1 MTDDT
6 KRTNEASADAPKP
19 DTAAAA
25 DLQGGA
31 SEAEEAQIAALVAAL
46 QAENADLKDRL
57 LRTHAEMDN
66 VRKRG
71 EREKSDTLKYAV
83 SKFAQDVLT
92 IGDNVQ
98 RAIAAVPPDAA
109 EQDPALKSFLEG
121 VTMTERELVNALERH
136 GISRMD
142 PLGAPFNP
150 HHHQAVM
157 ETQSTEVPHATVIQ
171 VLQAGY
177 MIEDRVLRP
186 AMVVVAKGGPKL
198 AAPDQ
203 GSSSTKQPGLAP
215 DDTPQD
221 EDRGGEGPSQDDR
234 P

>member
-1 MTDDT
+1 MIDDDT
-6 KRTNEASADAPKP
+6 KRTNETSADAPKP
-19 DTAAAA
+19 DTAPA
-25 DLQGGA
+25 DQRGGTP
-31 SEAEEAQIAALVAAL
+31 ETEEAQIAALVAAL
-46 QAENADLKDRL
+46 QAENVELKDRL

-98 RAIAAVPPDAA
+98 RAIAAVPPEAA
-109 EQDPALKSFLEG
+109 EQDAALKSFLEG

-136 GISRMD
+136 GIKRMD

-157 ETQSTEVPHATVIQ
+157 ETQSTEVPHGTVTQ

-186 AMVVVAKGGPKL
+186 AMVIVAKGGPKPGT
-198 AAPDQ
+198 PDE
-203 GSSSTKQPGLAP
+203 SSNKEPELSLDDILRETTG
-215 DDTPQD
+215 DDTASTRDGTQ
-221 EDRGGEGPSQDDR
+221 
-234 P
+234 